1 MKGDQMSGDKLRA
14 TAFKT
19 ETGGAARGQQHAD
32 ARPLES
38 APETERPGAA
48 AAASTTRRTV
58 GVYERPAQR
67 ARLSLPLVVILILSA
82 LVSVVTAVRFLF

>member
-1 MKGDQMSGDKLRA
+1 MSGDKLQA
-14 TAFKT
+14 TGFKT
-19 ETGGAARGQQHAD
+19 ETGGAAEQHAG
-32 ARPLES
+32 ARPFES
-38 APETERPGAA
+38 EQKTERLTT
-48 AAASTTRRTV
+48 AASTTRRTV

>member
-1 MKGDQMSGDKLRA
+1 MKSDRMSGDKLRA

-19 ETGGAARGQQHAD
+19 ETGGATAQQHAD

-38 APETERPGAA
+38 APQTERPGA

-58 GVYERPAQR
+58 GVYERPSQR

>member
-1 MKGDQMSGDKLRA
+1 MKGDQMSGDKLQA

-38 APETERPGAA
+38 APNIERPGA